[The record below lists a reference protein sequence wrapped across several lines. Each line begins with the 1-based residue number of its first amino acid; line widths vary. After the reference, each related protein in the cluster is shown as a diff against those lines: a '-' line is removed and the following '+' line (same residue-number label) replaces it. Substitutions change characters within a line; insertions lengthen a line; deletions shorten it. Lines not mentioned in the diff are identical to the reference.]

1 MDYQKWTITFSNPD
15 WLESEV
21 VCEATNEELIDMTDE
36 SYEFREMLNE
46 NEVVGSLI
54 SFWEGWCDMNE
65 IEDYEGKS
73 LGGPT
78 LTKLP
83 YQKETIRKEMIQG
96 WEEQIT
102 IDKQD

>member
-1 MDYQKWTITFSNPD
+1 M
-15 WLESEV
+15 
-21 VCEATNEELIDMTDE
+21 
-36 SYEFREMLNE
+36 
-46 NEVVGSLI
+46 
-54 SFWEGWCDMNE
+54 